1 MLVSLPLLVVV
12 TGMPSS
18 GKTTV
23 AEGLARRLQLPL
35 IAKDEIKESL
45 YESLGAADLEASARL
60 GRAAYALI
68 FALAGTAL
76 DSGASVIVEGNFFR
90 HHEPEFAALPEH
102 RPAQVHCHAPL
113 EVLVDR
119 YASRAR
125 HAGHYDAEKIKELP
139 NRFATGAHDALN
151 LAGDLIELNT
161 TEPLDLDKLAV
172 RVRESASTAKSRASN
187 GPTKCSSA
195 GDDR

>member
-1 MLVSLPLLVVV
+1 MLVSLPLVVV

-45 YESLGAADLEASARL
+45 YESLGAADLEASALL

-68 FALAGTAL
+68 FALAGATL
-76 DSGASVIVEGNFFR
+76 DSGASVIIEANFFR
-90 HHEPEFAALPEH
+90 HQEPEFAALPEH
-102 RPAQVHCHAPL
+102 RLAQVHCHAPL
-113 EVLVDR
+113 EILVER
-119 YASRAR
+119 YARRSR

-151 LAGDLIELNT
+151 LAGDLIELDT
-161 TEPLDLDKLAV
+161 TVPLDLNQLTA
-172 RVRESASTAKSRASN
+172 RVRESDYAAETRVRN
-187 GPTKCSSA
+187 GPTK